1 MFVLRYGT
9 SARVAYVHVLGYTLH
24 TSTGT
29 AVETVDR
36 PLERG
41 SVLNLVQLCACAVG
55 MAVGTLHV
63 TVIQLQYSCSYT
75 GGSLRRV
82 IRRRRITVTL
92 SIIKFST

>member
-41 SVLNLVQLCACAVG
+41 SVLVQLCACAVG

-75 GGSLRRV
+75 GGSLRSV